1 MSSGIARGSGLVGRT
16 RIARKLM
23 DALDGVSLKT
33 VAARLAFCT
42 QNGIRYHGAVVCRSM
57 LTAAQKCFERLGD
70 SASRTLRY
78 IETFN
83 GSSKSDL
90 TSAFNNRISQ
100 VCANEVEKANSPMWG
115 AVTVTDLVKHIL
127 EYIAWALDDRVAGG
141 EAGVAMVAGP

>member
-1 MSSGIARGSGLVGRT
+1 
-16 RIARKLM
+16 M

-57 LTAAQKCFERLGD
+57 LTVAQKCFERLGD

-78 IETFN
+78 IIERFN

-90 TSAFNNRISQ
+90 TSGS
-100 VCANEVEKANSPMWG
+100 
-115 AVTVTDLVKHIL
+115 TH
-127 EYIAWALDDRVAGG
+127 
-141 EAGVAMVAGP
+141 